1 MYQTMLKLPLQPRW
15 LQKAN
20 EAIVSQRGHHTE
32 VDLNELALPLPVATR
47 EHSKNICVTRGNVG
61 VVGRYVLN
69 DTCEVFNRLIGKD
82 YRIHLRH
89 LPASFCNGFG
99 DELASLFN
107 GVRFFSAFQRADAF
121 IDGR

>member
-1 MYQTMLKLPLQPRW
+1 M
-15 LQKAN
+15 
-20 EAIVSQRGHHTE
+20 
-32 VDLNELALPLPVATR
+32 NELALPLPVATR

-99 DELASLFN
+99 DELASLFD

-121 IDGR
+121 IDGC